1 MKLKHHLVRYSLAT
15 AAVAAAL
22 SAFPAAAATFGG
34 HTVNLVGSATM
45 IGSDLQLNSD
55 YGQAGAAWVA
65 APLSTAHSFSAS
77 FSFSLQSLN
86 VYPMADG
93 ITLTLQNQG
102 DNVVGEGGGNV
113 GFNGLNG
120 VGSVVQTWFNNTA
133 GLNIVGDAYLTNAA
147 PADMGAATL
156 VLGTQTVTYN
166 ASTSLLSMV
175 GTLNVDGTLYDV
187 SDTIGINL
195 SDRFGSSLPL
205 YIGFTGGTGASLAD
219 QRITSFTLS
228 PVPEPEEW
236 AMMLLGF
243 GMVGYQIK
251 RKQKKAAA
259 AVA

>member
-1 MKLKHHLVRYSLAT
+1 
-15 AAVAAAL
+15 
-22 SAFPAAAATFGG
+22 
-34 HTVNLVGSATM
+34 
-45 IGSDLQLNSD
+45 
-55 YGQAGAAWVA
+55 
-65 APLSTAHSFSAS
+65 
-77 FSFSLQSLN
+77 
-86 VYPMADG
+86 MADG

-102 DNVVGEGGGNV
+102 DNVVGEGGGSV
-113 GFNGLNG
+113 GYNGLNG
-120 VGSVVQTWFNNTA
+120 VGSVVQTWLNNRA
-133 GLNIVGDAYLTNAA
+133 GLDIVGDAYLTNAA
-147 PADMGAATL
+147 PADLGYATL

-187 SDTIGINL
+187 SDATSINL
-195 SDRFGSSLPL
+195 SDRFGPSLPL
-205 YIGFTGGTGASLAD
+205 YIGFTGGTGLSLAD

-236 AMMLLGF
+236 AMMLLGA